1 MALPVDLISNI
12 INNRVW
18 QKYKTPAWGHGR
30 RVQAENA
37 SPAGKTVIKHVKTES
52 WTVKGKKM
60 IEIRKLNC
68 GLRMVLDKIPYVES
82 ATAGIWVK
90 AGAVNE
96 DDTTRG
102 ISHFIEH
109 MMFKGTGS
117 RSARQIASDIDALGA
132 QINAFTSKENT
143 CYYVRS
149 LSSTL
154 DKACDILIDMM
165 TDSQFDPEEMKKE
178 KQVVKEEIKMVEDT
192 PEDDVQDMLYEVL
205 FKGEP
210 LSGSILGTPEHL
222 DTYTH
227 DDLKN
232 YIAKEY
238 SLDHIVVSI
247 AGNFD
252 EDAVCAQFENKLSC
266 MTAVKKDPETVK
278 SVYVPSFA
286 GKVKDIEQTHICLG
300 TRALSFDHKDTYV
313 LNILNNIMGGSMSSR
328 LFQNIRE
335 EKGMAY
341 TVYSYTASL
350 DKAGFYAISAGV
362 AHDKV
367 EDTVK
372 AIREELDTLASGG
385 VTDKELEISR
395 QQIKGGLVFG
405 LESTSSRMVLNGKY
419 ALFRNR
425 CRTAEEVI
433 KAIDSVT
440 PDDIKRVAGMITDVS
455 TYSGSIISR
464 RDIDLAALLK

>member
-1 MALPVDLISNI
+1 
-12 INNRVW
+12 
-18 QKYKTPAWGHGR
+18 
-30 RVQAENA
+30 
-37 SPAGKTVIKHVKTES
+37 
-52 WTVKGKKM
+52 M

-68 GLRMVLDKIPYVES
+68 GLRMVLEKIPYVES
-82 ATAGIWVK
+82 VTAGIWVK
-90 AGAVNE
+90 VGCVDE
-96 DDTTRG
+96 DDTCRG

-109 MMFKGTGS
+109 MMFKGTGA

-132 QINAFTSKENT
+132 QINAFTSKEST

-149 LSSTL
+149 LSSNL
-154 DKACDILIDMM
+154 DKTCDILIDMM
-165 TDSQFDPEEMKKE
+165 TDSKFDPEEMKKE

-192 PEDDVQDMLYEVL
+192 PDDDAQDMLYEVL

-210 LSGSILGTPEHL
+210 LSGSILGTPESL
-222 DTYTH
+222 DAFTR

-232 YIAKEY
+232 YIAREY

-266 MTAVKKDPETVK
+266 MTAAKKEKPAGGQI
-278 SVYVPSFA
+278 YVPSFK

-300 TRALSFDHKDTYV
+300 TKALKFDDPDTYT

-341 TVYSYTASL
+341 TVYSYTGSH
-350 DKAGFYAISAGV
+350 DNDGFYAISAGV
-362 AHDKV
+362 AHDKI
-367 EDTVK
+367 EDTVH
-372 AIREELDTLASGG
+372 AIREELENLAKGG
-385 VTDKELEISR
+385 VTKEELEISK
-395 QQIKGGLVFG
+395 QQTKGGLIFS
-405 LESTSSRMVLNGKY
+405 LENTSNRMVLNGKY

-425 CRTAEEVI
+425 VRTAEEAI
-433 KAIDSVT
+433 AAIDAVSM
-440 PDDIKRVAGMITDVS
+440 DDIARVASMITDFS
-455 TYSGSIISR
+455 KYSGTIVSR
-464 RDIDLAALLK
+464 RDVDLAALMK